1 MVFGVSIDPPADHKA
16 FKDKLGIPFDLIA
29 DEDGSVST
37 AFDSVI
43 EQGGEKYSAR
53 KIVLI
58 GKDGVVKYRDDQY
71 KVGDKSD
78 FDALAAAVAAL

>member
-1 MVFGVSIDPPADHKA
+1 M
-16 FKDKLGIPFDLIA
+16 
-29 DEDGSVST
+29 
-37 AFDSVI
+37 I

-71 KVGDKSD
+71 KVGDQSD